1 MYVIGQVPKFL
12 GMFRDILKFY
22 EGKRLVKNRR
32 DRYGLID
39 C

>member
-22 EGKRLVKNRR
+22 EGK
-32 DRYGLID
+32 D
-39 C
+39 